1 MYLFISFNAKLIIS
15 YGNTNSC
22 PCKLIQPEK
31 SINFVLYCLV
41 RLPIRDLIQS
51 MGIRTNGPS
60 EQGAFRPMGLW
71 TRGQSQISVALFNL
85 ISYFNTSCES
95 IAEFLKI
102 FKGKLIICIFCC
114 YRAPLWRNFIFIF
127 AEVRRTKPRYSVD
140 EVIDLV
146 TRNTPISDTDSEDEH
161 EDWLPAPRGV
171 SPSSDSTWCGS
182 QSPGR
187 RTARTVR
194 SSTPFRKCPSPP
206 FAASPT
212 LDAMT
217 YASQSPRPHK
227 DESQLL
233 QLWLSPSE
241 PSDDSD
247 GQNKALVKFFILRM
261 TNISGHLA
269 AVKH

>member
-1 MYLFISFNAKLIIS
+1 
-15 YGNTNSC
+15 
-22 PCKLIQPEK
+22 
-31 SINFVLYCLV
+31 
-41 RLPIRDLIQS
+41 

-60 EQGAFRPMGLW
+60 EQGAFGPMGLW
-71 TRGQSQISVALFNL
+71 TRGLSSPALFNL
-85 ISYFNTSCES
+85 ILYFNTSCES
-95 IAEFLKI
+95 IADFLKI
-102 FKGKLIICIFCC
+102 FKRKLIICILCC
-114 YRAPLWRNFIFIF
+114 YRAPLWPNFIFIF
-127 AEVRRTKPRYSVD
+127 AEVRRTKPRFSVD

-146 TRNTPISDTDSEDEH
+146 TRNNPISDTDSEDEH
-161 EDWLPAPRGV
+161 EDWLPPAPRRV

-206 FAASPT
+206 FAASPI

-217 YASQSPRPHK
+217 YASQSPRPHE

-233 QLWLSPSE
+233 QLRLSPSE

-261 TNISGHLA
+261 TPD
-269 AVKH
+269 KHKRSFSCH